1 MTCHFDS
8 LDTRRDSLPLP
19 FSRWHRY
26 CIACGI
32 RKRKAYR
39 RRYA

>member
-8 LDTRRDSLPLP
+8 LDTRRDSLP
-19 FSRWHRY
+19 RWHRY